1 MYQPSDHGYHVSQL
15 PTPFGTLTYTVQP
28 GDTLGKIARDY
39 VTTVH
44 NILLFNRIPD
54 LDFIYP
60 GQAIV
65 IPLSP
70 PESILYTVRP
80 GDSLYT
86 ISNRFGT
93 GLNLTIAI
101 NYLFPPYIIYPG
113 QQLVVNPSLR

>member
-1 MYQPSDHGYHVSQL
+1 MYQFNAYSYHVSQL

-54 LDFIYP
+54 PDFISP
-60 GQAIV
+60 GQTII

-80 GDSLYT
+80 GDSLYS

-93 GLNLTIAI
+93 GLSLTISI

>member
-1 MYQPSDHGYHVSQL
+1 MYQFSAYSYHVSQL

-54 LDFIYP
+54 PDFISP
-60 GQAIV
+60 GQKII

-70 PESILYTVRP
+70 PESILYTVHP
-80 GDSLYT
+80 GDSLYS
-86 ISNRFGT
+86 ISNRYGT